1 MKEKINIHEELE
13 DFLRTEKAILSKD
26 VHYTIKEYFVEW
38 IMLKFGC
45 VFSEY
50 KREQITETALML
62 YFC

>member
-1 MKEKINIHEELE
+1 MKEKINIHEEL
-13 DFLRTEKAILSKD
+13 DNFLITEIAKTSKD

-38 IMLKFGC
+38 IMLKYGC

-50 KREQITETALML
+50 KREEITETALML